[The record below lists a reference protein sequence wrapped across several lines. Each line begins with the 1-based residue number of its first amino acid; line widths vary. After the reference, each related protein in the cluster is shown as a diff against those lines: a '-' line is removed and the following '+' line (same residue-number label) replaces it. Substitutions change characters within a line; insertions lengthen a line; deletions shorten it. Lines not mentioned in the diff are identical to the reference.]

1 MNHNWELF
9 IGVLCFN
16 YCHTLLSL
24 SVFSL
29 EGQCTLQL
37 LRLICLQIIELSAGC
52 PAESMI
58 SNSNILTYY
67 TPSSET
73 QVQSVGRGEKARRK
87 FSSMGGKAP
96 GYRLSP
102 DHFHTV
108 KRMLVPD
115 WAQKML
121 CIIVPNRRTV
131 SPEFFSWARTWTF
144 IVSITACLYQR
155 NARSQELRFNGY
167 HKNLSHLLFS
177 VIAKC
182 IDQIKDKGAS
192 TCTNGITFIA
202 LIFSI
207 ILLLLQKCIG
217 HKRNMRT
224 TWRSKY
230 SCFSLWISLRQ
241 SSISPSSRES
251 KLNADSHLILQ
262 LYLII
267 RWGGKYCI
275 HEGNDSTFIGG
286 GGERCCPRDYT
297 KWSNNALIWLAT
309 SLPLRR
315 S

>member
-131 SPEFFSWARTWTF
+131 SPEFFSWARTWRLLSRSRLVC
-144 IVSITACLYQR
+144 IKEMNAVRYLDSMDITKILAIYWLM
-155 NARSQELRFNGY
+155 SL
-167 HKNLSHLLFS
+167 LSALT
-177 VIAKC
+177 KC
-182 IDQIKDKGAS
+182 KIK
-192 TCTNGITFIA
+192 
-202 LIFSI
+202 
-207 ILLLLQKCIG
+207 
-217 HKRNMRT
+217 
-224 TWRSKY
+224 
-230 SCFSLWISLRQ
+230 
-241 SSISPSSRES
+241 E
-251 KLNADSHLILQ
+251 
-262 LYLII
+262 
-267 RWGGKYCI
+267 
-275 HEGNDSTFIGG
+275 
-286 GGERCCPRDYT
+286 
-297 KWSNNALIWLAT
+297 
-309 SLPLRR
+309 LPLAQMV
-315 S
+315 SLL